1 MLGGSTH
8 VAPRASG
15 AAPGTR
21 GPGKFRAPRAH
32 LRAVR
37 ASDVC
42 GPRCRGLVGWPVAA
56 APSPRTRGSGAGAS
70 GRHRARWL
78 RGVVCSERVA
88 LACPQGGRRRLRSP
102 VRKRNASGEPP
113 APPRGPAVPAQTRT
127 AVAARHRRTW
137 AGGEAPAVR
146 ELRGRGFTPGAACAP
161 GGSPSLILRPAAHE
175 TARRGPSA
183 RRERAASPRSG
194 PRVCARACARGRHRV
209 PAGAQ
214 PGPSRWPRAP
224 SARPSARPLA
234 PVALRLLAGHRDPQC
249 SGRTS
254 LVLHVTNQREH
265 VALTFEVFGV
275 RIKHPLSR
283 APLRGCLAVRL
294 SFRSFAC

>member
-42 GPRCRGLVGWPVAA
+42 GPRCRGLMGWPVAA
-56 APSPRTRGSGAGAS
+56 APSPRTQGSGAGAS

-78 RGVVCSERVA
+78 RAVVRS
-88 LACPQGGRRRLRSP
+88 GSRSP

-161 GGSPSLILRPAAHE
+161 GGSPSLILRPRP
-175 TARRGPSA
+175 TRLRGA
-183 RRERAASPRSG
+183 GRAPAGNAP
-194 PRVCARACARGRHRV
+194 PHRGRVHARVRARVHAGATEFPRGLSRV
-209 PAGAQ
+209 PRAG
-214 PGPSRWPRAP
+214 PERRRRVPRRVPSRQW
-224 SARPSARPLA
+224 L
-234 PVALRLLAGHRDPQC
+234 
-249 SGRTS
+249 
-254 LVLHVTNQREH
+254 
-265 VALTFEVFGV
+265 
-275 RIKHPLSR
+275 
-283 APLRGCLAVRL
+283 
-294 SFRSFAC
+294 